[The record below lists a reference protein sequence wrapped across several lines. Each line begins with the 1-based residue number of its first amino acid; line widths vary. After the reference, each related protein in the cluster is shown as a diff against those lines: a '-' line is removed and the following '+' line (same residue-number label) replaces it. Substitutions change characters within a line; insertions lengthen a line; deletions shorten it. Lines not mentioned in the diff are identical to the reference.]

1 MLTKLELSTNLLGL
15 DGLYCTYHGLGRD
28 LIDSYQIDDDFK
40 YGYIQYNSNYYWS
53 NYDHSAFMDDW
64 ANDVYNHVSD
74 IIQDTFKHIL
84 KLDITLEYQGRWS
97 PREYNFACD
106 IVNLDINCDAG
117 FEKLIEYCK
126 NSSEFP
132 KFLKDHYTSYDGFM
146 SHTSNRVDLL
156 LEDVETNDMTAFG
169 AMVRFL
175 LTQECDEDDFT
186 YIEFET
192 YYSEYFTGQEALD
205 AAIEDLKSGSTEE
218 LEWGMN
224 DVDKEM
230 REFLIQE
237 YLSLNREEVLELY
250 NMEFEEAVT
259 ILVDRHPNMGEDVIR
274 EFVVKY
280 FNEIDSKTLSLF
292 AAEITN

>member
-28 LIDSYQIDDDFK
+28 LIDSYQIDQDFK
-40 YGYIQYNSNYYWS
+40 EGYIQYNSNYYWS
-53 NYDHSAFMDDW
+53 NYDNSAFMDDW
-64 ANDVYNHVSD
+64 AKDVYNHVSD

-84 KLDITLEYQGRWS
+84 GLDITLEYQGRWS
-97 PREYNFACD
+97 PREYNFAHD

-117 FEKLIEYCK
+117 FEKLINYCK
-126 NSSEFP
+126 NNSKFP
-132 KFLKDHYTSYDGFM
+132 KFLKDNYTSYDGFM

-156 LEDVETNDMTAFG
+156 LEDAETDDMTAFG

-175 LTQECDEDDFT
+175 LSQECDEDDFT

-205 AAIEDLKSGSTEE
+205 AVIEELKSGSTEE

-224 DVDKEM
+224 SVDKEM

-259 ILVDRHPNMGEDVIR
+259 ILVARHPDMVEDVIR
-274 EFVVKY
+274 AFVAKY

-292 AAEITN
+292 AAEII